1 MVVAGTRWREGE
13 MSTDALK
20 FEIPKLP
27 ELDKEDIKAIRSF
40 LPGKLLGR
48 TAAILSLV
56 LLVLGFVIAI
66 KVSLHQFPDL
76 EHAIPAWAYG
86 CCSGSAFLLLW
97 SRSSSNRLRKGLAG
111 QCKSLPSSWVRN
123 RPVTSG

>member
-13 MSTDALK
+13 MSTDTLK

-27 ELDKEDIKAIRSF
+27 ELDQEDIKAIRSF

-86 CCSGSAFLLLW
+86 VLLGLCFLAVVVHL
-97 SRSSSNRLRKGLAG
+97 NRLRKELAG
-111 QCKSLPSSWVRN
+111 QCKSLPSSWVQN